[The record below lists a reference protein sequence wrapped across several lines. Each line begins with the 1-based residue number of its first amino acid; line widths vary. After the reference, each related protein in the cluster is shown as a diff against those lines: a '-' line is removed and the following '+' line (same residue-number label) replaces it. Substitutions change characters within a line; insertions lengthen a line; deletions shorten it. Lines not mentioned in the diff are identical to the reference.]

1 MQVTEHRTFQF
12 KGKFSYSYRSFPKDR
27 VRYRDIVV
35 SEAGTAYQESD
46 SEEPGTYRII
56 DRGSKLEVRWY
67 YSARSEQRT
76 FTINYNVKKLVECG
90 EDAAVLYYKF
100 IGDDWSKSQQHVL
113 ITVLPPDPLEKAE
126 VNAWL
131 HGPLWGEYR
140 IEKNGTISAWCD
152 NFPVN
157 TFFEIRALYPLEAF
171 PKAVENAGLNR
182 ADIMTA
188 EARWV
193 ERANQKR
200 VDAVESLERR
210 VQREQFGYPLAVV
223 LGFIG
228 LFGVYYLYNRYGR
241 RPELPERK
249 PEFLS
254 EIPSEDPPALISYLV
269 NNEMISGSALVST
282 LFDLASRGYL
292 EMKEGTKVKPKFWGG
307 TREVPVYHWVLD
319 RAKLRENPPKY
330 AFERSALVFLFTEIS
345 GGSDTLDVDDL
356 KSESSK
362 MMKFFSKWKKE
373 VAEEGKSRDW
383 INQES
388 KKGMYWGIALT
399 GILFL
404 ISMAGVFFFGKGML
418 LSAGVSIILFFL
430 SLIIPH
436 NTAQGAMLK
445 NRWKA
450 LRKFLKKGRYKL
462 GRETENNIG
471 SYFVYGSALG
481 LMKKDFEEMADFF
494 PTSTM
499 QHHLFWYHSSNPEGF
514 SGEAFSSGFSAMV
527 ATASSSMSTATGTGG
542 GASGGGGG
550 GAGGG
555 GGGAG

>member
-1 MQVTEHRTFQF
+1 MQVTEHRTFEF

-27 VRYRDIVV
+27 VQYQDIVV
-35 SEAGTAYQESD
+35 SEAGNTYRESD
-46 SEEPGTYRII
+46 SEDPGTFRII

-76 FTINYNVKKLVECG
+76 FTISYNVQNLVERG

-100 IGDDWSKSQQHVL
+100 IGDDWSKPQQHVL
-113 ITVLPPDPLEKAE
+113 ITVVPPDPVEKDE

-152 NFPVN
+152 RFPDN

-171 PKAVENAGLNR
+171 PNAVENPRLNR
-182 ADIMTA
+182 EKIIVA
-188 EARWV
+188 EAAWV
-193 ERANQKR
+193 EEANQER
-200 VDAVESLERR
+200 IDAIDAMERR
-210 VQREQFGYPLAVV
+210 RERENYGFPLALI
-223 LGFIG
+223 LGFAG
-228 LFGVYYLYNRYGR
+228 LFGIFYLYNRYGR
-241 RPELPERK
+241 RPDLPERK

-254 EIPSEDPPALISYLV
+254 EIPSEDPPALVSYLL
-269 NNEMISGSALVST
+269 NSGMLSGSALVST
-282 LFDLASRGYL
+282 LFDLASKGYL
-292 EMKEGTKVKPKFWGG
+292 EMKEDIKIKPKFWGG
-307 TREVPVYHWVLD
+307 TKEVPAYRWVLD
-319 RAKLRENPPKY
+319 RKKLQENPPQH
-330 AFERSALVFLFTEIS
+330 AFERSALDFLFTDIS
-345 GGSDTLDVDDL
+345 DGSDTLDIDDL
-356 KSESSK
+356 KSQSSK
-362 MMKFFSKWKKE
+362 MMKFFPKWKKE
-373 VAEEGKSRDW
+373 VALEGKSRGW
-383 INQES
+383 INEES
-388 KKGMYWGIALT
+388 KKGMYRGMILT
-399 GILFL
+399 GVLFMM
-404 ISMAGVFFFGKGML
+404 SMAGIFFFGEWML
-418 LSAGVSIILFFL
+418 LSAGISAVLFFL
-430 SLIIPH
+430 TLAIPH

-450 LRKFLKKGRYKL
+450 LRKFLRKGRYKL
-462 GRETENNIG
+462 GGEATNNIG
-471 SYFVYGSALG
+471 SYFVYGSVLG
-481 LMKKDFEEMADFF
+481 LMKKDFEEMAGFY

-499 QHHLFWYHSSNPEGF
+499 HHHLFWYHSSNPEGF